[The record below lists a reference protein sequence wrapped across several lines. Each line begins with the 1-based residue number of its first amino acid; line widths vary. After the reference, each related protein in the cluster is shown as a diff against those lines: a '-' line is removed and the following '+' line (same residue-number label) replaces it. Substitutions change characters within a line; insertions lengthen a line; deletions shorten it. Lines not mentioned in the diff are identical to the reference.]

1 MGDGDGLP
9 CARIGPRF
17 ADTGD
22 VDELFELLLDATVLD
37 WLVGLLGGGV
47 PHGDPF
53 EAGPDVAQLQR
64 TIAHENARRKVPP
77 SWRAWSASAAAG
89 ACHSPTSGAAM
100 HGWRGGSRPRTP
112 GGRALTGRARPRSP
126 ASWIASAPWPPA
138 TGTWPRST

>member
-77 SWRAWSASAAAG
+77 SWR
-89 ACHSPTSGAAM
+89 
-100 HGWRGGSRPRTP
+100 GGSRPRTP